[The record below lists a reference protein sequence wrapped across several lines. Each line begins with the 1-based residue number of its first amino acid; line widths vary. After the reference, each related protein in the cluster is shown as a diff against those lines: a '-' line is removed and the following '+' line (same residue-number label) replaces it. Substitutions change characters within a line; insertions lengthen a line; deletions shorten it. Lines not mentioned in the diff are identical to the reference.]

1 MFENIDWASF
11 STGAGFGLIVG
22 LLIASICWLRGI
34 VVARGLR
41 KQKETEMTTLRGEID
56 RMQEHLH
63 TQMRINAKGNEKL
76 EAEVDDLRKQNE
88 NLRIENSSLR
98 QKPGHKEI
106 RQLEVYDRAVQ
117 KMNARAPGFAP
128 AWQSALA
135 EAETEQH
142 NAEGGVAGF
151 VRRIFRGGGSAA
163 DSGATIPTLEMSD
176 DQEAD
181 SSKSD
186 KDRAK
191 EQSK

>member
-11 STGAGFGLIVG
+11 STGAGSGLFVG

-34 VVARGLR
+34 ITARGLR
-41 KQKETEMTTLRGEID
+41 KQKDTEMTTLRGEID

-76 EAEVDDLRKQNE
+76 ETEATDLRKQNE

-151 VRRIFRGGGSAA
+151 VRRIFRGGAAADGSAI
-163 DSGATIPTLEMSD
+163 STLELSE
-176 DQEAD
+176 EAEAATA
-181 SSKSD
+181 KAE
-186 KDRAK
+186 KD
-191 EQSK
+191 ETQ